1 MLHELRIYTYLPLK
15 QEEVVE
21 QMKQLMPLF
30 EKYEIKVVGVWTT
43 LIGRRENFVYML
55 EWESLA
61 EREKKHNAFRADPAL
76 QKALDDFGPVTQYHD
91 YSILVPTEYSPM
103 R

>member
-1 MLHELRIYTYLPLK
+1 MIHELRIYTYLPLK
-15 QEEVVE
+15 QTAVVE

-43 LIGRRENFVYML
+43 LIGRREHFVYLL

-61 EREKKHNAFRADPAL
+61 DREKKWTKFLKDPDL
-76 QKALDDFGPVTQYHD
+76 QKAFDDFGPVTQYHD